1 MQSLPFLVDKKFCI
15 ICGLPVNMVSPRG
28 TCMSCK
34 DEADVAGT
42 IATLAKKAPQN
53 NFKDALA
60 EVRRQGRPT
69 TLDIAEAAMETLG
82 GAAELG
88 KMMATDLKKLRGDY
102 LDKELQQFHDPDW
115 KVIKGLYE
123 TLVRLSAER
132 DKMVGESGDPLDGV
146 SEDDLMSLA
155 SVAAMIRLETDA
167 DFRKQLL
174 NAIVPLDP
182 EAVLDAAGEAINVI
196 ESRPKVEVIDA
207 KST

>member
-1 MQSLPFLVDKKFCI
+1 MQC
-15 ICGLPVNMVSPRG
+15 
-28 TCMSCK
+28 
-34 DEADVAGT
+34 DEETQVAGT
-42 IATLAKKAPQN
+42 IATLATKVPQRG
-53 NFKDALA
+53 FKEALA

-69 TLDIAEAAMETLG
+69 TLDIAEAAMEELG

-102 LDKELQQFHDPDW
+102 LDDDVKQFHDPDW

-146 SEDDLMSLA
+146 SEDDLMAIA
-155 SVAAMIRLETDA
+155 SSAAMLRLETDA

-174 NAIVPLDP
+174 TAIVQLDP
-182 EAVLDAAGEAINVI
+182 DAVLDAAGEAITVL

-207 KST
+207 EPI